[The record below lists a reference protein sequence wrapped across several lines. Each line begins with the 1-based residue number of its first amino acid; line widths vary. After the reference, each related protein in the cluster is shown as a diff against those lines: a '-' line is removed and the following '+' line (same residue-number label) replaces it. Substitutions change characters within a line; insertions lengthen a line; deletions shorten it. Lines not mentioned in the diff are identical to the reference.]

1 MMIIRLKM
9 RWLASLVGAVFVL
22 TLVTSCSRHHS
33 TDDNVTYVSKD
44 DPEMNAAI
52 AKARN
57 SLADFWQI
65 YDKHP
70 NGESDFCL
78 KVKIT
83 DKEQNEYFW
92 VVNLER
98 KDGKTF
104 GTINNDPDIVHN
116 VKIGDRIA
124 LNEPD
129 ISDWLYM
136 RDGKMVGNYTLR
148 ALFKHMSKDEAEKYK
163 QMLADL

>member
-1 MMIIRLKM
+1 MSVRLKM
-9 RWLASLVGAVFVL
+9 RWLASLVSAVFVL
-22 TLVTSCSRHHS
+22 TFMASCSRHQS
-33 TDDNVTYVSKD
+33 TDDKVTSVSKD
-44 DPEMNAAI
+44 DPEMNTAI

-70 NGESDFCL
+70 NGESDFNL

-83 DKEQNEYFW
+83 DKEQVEYFW
-92 VVNLER
+92 VNNIER

-104 GTINNDPDIVHN
+104 GTINNDPEFVHN
-116 VKIGDRIA
+116 VKNGDRIA

-163 QMLADL
+163 QMLADP